1 MPPGEDALLLTA
13 GEWAAR
19 WQIGPRL
26 ATRFLRDFAAIGL
39 AEQAAD
45 GLWGPTEKA
54 LRDTGLA
61 ALAEPVA
68 FFAL

>member
-1 MPPGEDALLLTA
+1 MPDEELSLTA

-19 WQIGPRL
+19 WEVGPRL
-26 ATRFLRDFAAIGL
+26 AARFLRDFAARGL
-39 AEQAAD
+39 AEQAPD
-45 GLWGPTEKA
+45 GLWRPTEKA

-61 ALAEPVA
+61 ALAEPVV

>member
-1 MPPGEDALLLTA
+1 MPPDEELSLTA

-19 WQIGPRL
+19 WGIGPRL

-39 AEQAAD
+39 AEQAPD
-45 GLWGPTEKA
+45 GLWSPTEKA
-54 LRDTGLA
+54 LRDVGL